1 MHIQQFVFND
11 FMENTYLLWDE
22 SNACIIIDP
31 GCNSPA
37 EKSDLVQFIEGNQL
51 KPVLLINTHCHI
63 DHVLGNKWVK
73 ETFEIDLLIH
83 QQELVVLQT
92 MDQISKLY
100 GIYAEISPA
109 PDRHVAAGES
119 ITFGTSS
126 LDVLFT
132 PGHSPGSISLYSR
145 EDKLVISG
153 DVLFQ
158 SSIGRTDLPGG
169 SYQVLMNSIFSEL
182 MVLPD
187 DTTVYSGHGP
197 LTTIGEERRNNPF
210 ILEYAAD
217 AKLPI

>member
-31 GCNSPA
+31 GCNTPA
-37 EKSDLVQFIEGNQL
+37 EKSDLVQFIEGNRL

-73 ETFEIDLLIH
+73 ETYKIDLLIH
-83 QQELVVLQT
+83 QQERVVLQT

-109 PDRHVAAGES
+109 PDRYVAMGEK

-126 LDVLFT
+126 LNVLFT
-132 PGHSPGSISLYSR
+132 PGHSPGSISLYSG

-169 SYQVLMNSIFSEL
+169 SYQVLMNSIFNEL

-197 LTTIGEERRNNPF
+197 VTTIGEERRSNPF

-217 AKLPI
+217 AKLTI